1 MPRTRTFDLDT
12 AVDRAMDLFWEH
24 GYEATSLQDLKSA
37 LGLGGGSFYA
47 AFASKDALYQAAL
60 QRYRDT
66 MASALL
72 QDLQGDSDF
81 AGTVRQA
88 FLGRL
93 RAAASDP
100 LRRGCLL
107 VNAVGERLP
116 RDTATCDV
124 VRQVQDANRQALAAL
139 IAAAQ
144 SRGELP
150 GDQDPDDSARFLL
163 VCLNGLLAA
172 AKTDP
177 DLPALT
183 RVLDIALHALQP
195 ATDQEPTR

>member
-1 MPRTRTFDLDT
+1 MARTRTFDLDR
-12 AVDRAMDLFWEH
+12 AVDRAMDLFWER
-24 GYEATSLQDLKSA
+24 GYEATSLHDLKTA
-37 LGLGGGSFYA
+37 LGLGGGSLYG
-47 AFASKDALYQAAL
+47 AFSSKDALYQAAL

-72 QDLQGDSDF
+72 QDLQADSDV
-81 AGTVRQA
+81 AGTIRRA

-93 RAAASDP
+93 HAAAGDP

-107 VNAVGERLP
+107 MNAVGERLP

-124 VRQVQDANRQALAAL
+124 VRQVQDANRHALAAL

-144 SRGELP
+144 RRGELP
-150 GDQDPDDSARFLL
+150 GDHDPDDTARFLL
-163 VCLNGLLAA
+163 VCLNGLLTA

-183 RVLDIALHALQP
+183 RVLDIALHTLQP
-195 ATDQEPTR
+195 ASDQEPTR